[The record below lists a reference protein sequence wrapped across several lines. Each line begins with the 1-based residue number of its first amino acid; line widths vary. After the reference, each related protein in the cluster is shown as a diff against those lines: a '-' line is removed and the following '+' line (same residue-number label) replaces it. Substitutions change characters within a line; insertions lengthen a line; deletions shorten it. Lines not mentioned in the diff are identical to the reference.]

1 MRAACNSGAWHLTC
15 PQDATY
21 LQVAGMNVL
30 VTGGTGV
37 VGSALVRE
45 LHRRG
50 HAVRVLSRSAHVES
64 PWWPSD
70 VQAFDGDVSDERSLR
85 GAADGCQII
94 VHAAGIAAEDPP
106 DRTFQRVNIDGT
118 RYVLLEAE
126 RAGVE
131 RVVFVSSLGAERGQS
146 AYHKSKRVG
155 EDVVRAFTRDWVILR
170 PGAVYGP
177 DDEHV
182 SVLLR
187 MVRSLPIV
195 PTIGDGTQRFQPIW
209 HEDLARAVVTAA
221 ERPDLRCRILE
232 VAGPDV
238 TSQND
243 LVARLRALT
252 GRAAPQ
258 APLPE
263 IVASWGL
270 RALEA
275 LGVNAPIGEAQLQ
288 MLREGNVIPADHVNA
303 LGDVLGVAPTHL
315 ADGLARLVNEQPEQ
329 LPAEGTG
336 AMRRRRY
343 WVDLHGARLDADG
356 LFDYLKEHFS
366 ELLPAAVTLTAR
378 SGPVSTAESPIAVG
392 QTLTLELP
400 VRGQVQV
407 RVAEAGDRRLTMLTV
422 AGHPIAGAVRFLTE
436 PLPGAVRFE
445 IQAYARAASI
455 FDELL
460 LRAGGD
466 WVQQASWI
474 SMAQN
479 VARAAGV
486 PDAEV
491 LTADDELDTEQLA
504 LVDRWASALSASLVV
519 PKNDV
524 ERA

>member
-1 MRAACNSGAWHLTC
+1 MK
-15 PQDATY
+15 
-21 LQVAGMNVL
+21 VL

-37 VGSALVRE
+37 VGGALVRE

-50 HAVRVLSRSAHVES
+50 HGVRVLSRTAHEDG

-70 VQAFDGDVSDERSLR
+70 VEAFDGDVSDERSLR
-85 GAADGCQII
+85 GAADGCQTII
-94 VHAAGIAAEDPP
+94 HAAGIAAEHPP
-106 DRTFQRVNIDGT
+106 ERTFQRVNIDGT
-118 RYVLLEAE
+118 RYVILEAE
-126 RAGVE
+126 RAGVD
-131 RVVFVSSLGAERGQS
+131 RVVYISSLGAERGQS
-146 AYHKSKRVG
+146 AYHKSKLVA
-155 EDVVRAFTRDWVILR
+155 EDVVRAFTRDWVIVR

-177 DDEHV
+177 GDEHV

-209 HEDLARAVVTAA
+209 HEDLARAVATAA
-221 ERPDLRCRILE
+221 ERPDFRCRVLE

-243 LVARLRALT
+243 LVARLRTLT

-263 IVASWGL
+263 IVASWGI
-270 RALEA
+270 RALDA
-275 LGVNAPIGEAQLQ
+275 LGVGAPVGEAQLQ
-288 MLREGNVIPADHVNA
+288 MLREGNVIAADHVNA

-329 LPAEGTG
+329 LPSEGTG
-336 AMRRRRY
+336 TMRRRRY
-343 WVDLHGARLDADG
+343 WVDLRGARFDADG
-356 LFDYLKEHFS
+356 LFEYLKEHFGA
-366 ELLPAAVTLTAR
+366 LLPAAVSMAAR
-378 SGPVSTAESPIAVG
+378 SGPPSTAEAPIAVG
-392 QTLTLELP
+392 QTLTLEIP

-422 AGHPIAGAVRFLTE
+422 AGHPIAGAVRFQTE
-436 PLPGAVRFE
+436 PLADAVRFE
-445 IQAYARAASI
+445 IQAYARAASTV
-455 FDELL
+455 DELL

-466 WVQQASWI
+466 WLQRASWM
-474 SMAQN
+474 SMVQN

-491 LTADDELDTEQLA
+491 LAADDELNGDELD
-504 LVDRWASALSASLVV
+504 LVDRWASTLSATLVV
-519 PKNDV
+519 PEDDV

>member
-1 MRAACNSGAWHLTC
+1 MK
-15 PQDATY
+15 
-21 LQVAGMNVL
+21 VL

-50 HAVRVLSRSAHVES
+50 HQVRALSRRAHEDG
-64 PWWPSD
+64 PWWPAD
-70 VQAFDGDVSDERSLR
+70 VETFDGDVSDERSLR
-85 GAADGCQII
+85 GAADACQAI
-94 VHAAGIAAEDPP
+94 VHTAGIATEDPP
-106 DRTFQRVNIDGT
+106 DRTFQRINIDGT
-118 RYVLLEAE
+118 RYVILEAE

-131 RVVFVSSLGAERGQS
+131 RVVFVSSLGADRGQS
-146 AYHKSKRVG
+146 AYHKSKLVA
-155 EDVVRAFTRDWVILR
+155 EDVVRAFTRDWVIVR

-177 DDEHV
+177 GDEHV

-187 MVRSLPIV
+187 LVRTLPIV

-209 HEDLARAVVTAA
+209 HEDLARAVATAA
-221 ERPDLRCRILE
+221 ERPDVRCRVLE

-243 LVARLRALT
+243 LVARLRVLT

-275 LGVNAPIGEAQLQ
+275 LGIDAPIGEAQLQ
-288 MLREGNVIPADHVNA
+288 MLREGNVIAADRENA

-329 LPAEGTG
+329 LPSEGTG
-336 AMRRRRY
+336 TMRRRRY
-343 WVDLHGARLDADG
+343 WVDLHGSRLDADK
-356 LFDYLKEHFS
+356 LFEYLKDHFS
-366 ELLPAAVTLTAR
+366 DLLPPAVEISAR
-378 SGPVSTAESPIAVG
+378 SGPTSMTNAPIAVG
-392 QTLTLELP
+392 QTLTLEIP

-436 PLPGAVRFE
+436 PHADAVRFE
-445 IQAYARAASI
+445 IQAYARAASP
-455 FDELL
+455 FDELM

-466 WVQQASWI
+466 WVQRASWI
-474 SMAQN
+474 SMARN

-491 LTADDELDTEQLA
+491 LTADDELDDNELD
-504 LVDRWASALSASLVV
+504 LVDRWASALSARLVV
-519 PKNDV
+519 PKENVD
-524 ERA
+524 RA

>member
-1 MRAACNSGAWHLTC
+1 
-15 PQDATY
+15 
-21 LQVAGMNVL
+21 MNVL

-50 HAVRVLSRSAHVES
+50 HSVRVLSRSAREAAL
-64 PWWPSD
+64 WWPSD
-70 VQAFDGDVSDERSLR
+70 IEAFDGDVSDERSLR
-85 GAADGCQII
+85 GAGDGCQVII
-94 VHAAGIAAEDPP
+94 HAAGIVAEDPP
-106 DRTFQRVNIDGT
+106 ERTFQRVNIDGT
-118 RYVLLEAE
+118 RYVILEGE
-126 RAGVE
+126 RSGVE
-131 RVVFVSSLGAERGQS
+131 RVVFVSSLGADRGQS
-146 AYHKSKRVG
+146 AYHKSKLVG
-155 EDVVRAFTRDWVILR
+155 EDVVRAFTGDWVIVR

-177 DDEHV
+177 GDEHV

-209 HEDLARAVVTAA
+209 HEDLARAVATAA
-221 ERPDLRCRILE
+221 ERPDLRCRVLE

-243 LVARLRALT
+243 LMARLRTLT

-275 LGVNAPIGEAQLQ
+275 LDVDAPIGEAQLE
-288 MLREGNVIPADHVNA
+288 MLREGNVIPADRVNA
-303 LGDVLGVAPTHL
+303 LGGVLGVAPTHL

-329 LPAEGTG
+329 LPSEGTG

-343 WVDLHGARLDADG
+343 WVDLYGARLDADG
-356 LFDYLKEHFS
+356 LFKYLKEHFR
-366 ELLPAAVTLTAR
+366 EVLPMAVAVSAR
-378 SGPVSTAESPIAVG
+378 SGPASTAEPPIAVG
-392 QTLTLELP
+392 QTLTLEIP

-407 RVAEAGDRRLTMLTV
+407 RVAEAGDRRLSLLTV
-422 AGHPIAGAVRFLTE
+422 AGHPVAGAVRFLIE
-436 PLPGAVRFE
+436 PLAGAVRFE
-445 IQAYARAASI
+445 IQVYARAASI

-466 WVQQASWI
+466 WVQRASWI

-491 LTADDELDTEQLA
+491 LAADDQLDTKELD
-504 LVDRWASALSASLVV
+504 LVDRWASVLSADLLV
-519 PKNDV
+519 PKDDI